1 MVVQYCFHHIPKTA
15 GSSLQLRL
23 AHREHINQLP
33 KGSTLVVYPL
43 YGDRRYYRVSE
54 DAQFDSNKPIKEAFL
69 RTYQQ
74 TSASGNAQIV
84 CGHYTTNQQP
94 GKHYTWL
101 RHPLHRDISHFNYDS
116 NYGHELDKDFAT
128 HLSLMAGN
136 FIVLWIYSKYLG
148 QTEEITTEMKYQ
160 RVRSAL
166 QNFTKVFDSDKFEQ
180 SWNEISKELNV
191 TPEPRLHSNR
201 AGESYTRLVKHSD
214 LSDEFKAWHRSY
226 NMYDYKLFE
235 EFC

>member
-1 MVVQYCFHHIPKTA
+1 MQYCFHHIPKTA

-23 AHREHINQLP
+23 AHREHIGQLP

-54 DAQFDSNKPIKEAFL
+54 DVGFNPSRPIKEAFL
-69 RTYQQ
+69 RTYKH
-74 TSASGNAQIV
+74 TSASGNADIV

-116 NYGHELDKDFAT
+116 KYGHELSKDFAT

-136 FIVLWIYSKYLG
+136 FIVLWIYTKYLN
-148 QTEEITTEMKYQ
+148 QTEEITTETKYQ
-160 RVRSAL
+160 RVRTAL
-166 QNFTKVFDSDKFEQ
+166 RNNFEKVFDSDKFEE
-180 SWNEISKELNV
+180 SWNIIAKELNV

-201 AGESYTRLVKHSD
+201 AGESYGRLVKHND
-214 LSDEFKAWHRSY
+214 LSDSFKIWHEQY
-226 NMYDYKLFE
+226 NQYDYLLFR
-235 EFC
+235 EFCG

>member
-1 MVVQYCFHHIPKTA
+1 MQYCFHHIPKTA

-23 AHREHINQLP
+23 AHREYIGQLP

-54 DAQFDSNKPIKEAFL
+54 DPAFNPKEPIKQAFL
-69 RTYQQ
+69 RTYEKQS
-74 TSASGNAQIV
+74 TGDASIV
-84 CGHYTTNQQP
+84 CGHYTNSEQP

-128 HLSLMAGN
+128 HLSLMSGN
-136 FIVLWIYSKYLG
+136 FITLWIYGKYLG
-148 QTEEITTEMKYQ
+148 QNHPLPMETKYQ
-160 RVRSAL
+160 RARTAL
-166 QNFTKVFDSDKFEQ
+166 KENFIKVFDSDKFEE
-180 SWNEISKELNV
+180 SWDEIAKELNV

-201 AGESYTRLVKHSD
+201 AGESYNRIAKVSN
-214 LSDEFKAWHRSY
+214 LSKDFLHWHRGY
-226 NMYDYKLFE
+226 NRYDYLLYE
-235 EFC
+235 EFCT